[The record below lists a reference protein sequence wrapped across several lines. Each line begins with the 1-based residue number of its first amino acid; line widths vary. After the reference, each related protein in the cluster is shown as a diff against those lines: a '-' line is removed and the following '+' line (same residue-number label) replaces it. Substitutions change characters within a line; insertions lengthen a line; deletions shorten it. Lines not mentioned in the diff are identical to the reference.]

1 MTEFNIKFLFADGTN
16 MEELFDAG
24 TTVADAKMKL
34 ISKWPEGQIPVTGPD
49 DLRMIHQGKVLENT
63 NTFEVYRVQL
73 GNQVIMHLQPRPPQP
88 KQEEKTASGGGG
100 GATSGGTPQNRCC
113 TIL

>member
-34 ISKWPEGQIPVTGPD
+34 ISKWPEGECQ
-49 DLRMIHQGKVLENT
+49 R
-63 NTFEVYRVQL
+63 TFNGCSTSSPPSPKTESAS
-73 GNQVIMHLQPRPPQP
+73 HLQSHWRVCDCCYYYLQA
-88 KQEEKTASGGGG
+88 KFQSLAQM
-100 GATSGGTPQNRCC
+100 TSA
-113 TIL
+113 